1 MANLF
6 MSRPYG
12 ASFQYWTLSLEEQFY
27 ILFPVLI
34 LIFRK
39 FVPIVVVPIIL
50 AQWLAPPLFF
60 PLLMAFTRT
69 DGLFLGVLIGLW
81 STHASYRRLARAVP
95 ERGVAVAR
103 VLVALLLLAFLFA
116 SAGPP
121 GFLIFWS
128 GRIAVICGGLV
139 LLASFDRDFVLPAGA
154 VKSVMTWI
162 GVRSYGLYLIHI
174 PVFYFTREMWFR
186 IEPPGTVFDSAF
198 AGRFIVTALVLLVA
212 IAELNYRWI
221 ESPLRARGVDI
232 ALGMRTT
239 AVAPAPTRPRRVGLL
254 MPGMVA
260 VWLALVGVSILGQTG
275 RLDRL
280 IHGAGFRPFPG
291 DAAMGRWPAWGAAP
305 EGGVPAGRSRCA

>member
-1 MANLF
+1 
-6 MSRPYG
+6 
-12 ASFQYWTLSLEEQFY
+12 
-27 ILFPVLI
+27 
-34 LIFRK
+34 
-39 FVPIVVVPIIL
+39 
-50 AQWLAPPLFF
+50 
-60 PLLMAFTRT
+60 
-69 DGLFLGVLIGLW
+69 
-81 STHASYRRLARAVP
+81 
-95 ERGVAVAR
+95 

-186 IEPPGTVFDSAF
+186 IEPPGTVFDS